1 MTVGLLLLAA
11 GVWLMSPTSSRGRL
25 SAARSHGAATIR
37 DVAALMLGLGVAVL
51 VSGFWGICVGLGVG
65 FAARWG
71 LHRIR
76 PDQKPERE
84 ALARQ
89 APDAVDCLASCL
101 AAGAPLWSAMPV
113 VAAAFGDPIGGMWR
127 RAGDRH
133 TLGSPPA
140 EVFAEWLEEPLLA
153 PVGRLLIRAS
163 ESGGALSTSLVA
175 CAERMREERA
185 GALEA
190 RAKAVGVKAV
200 APLGACFLPAFILIA
215 VVPIIASLVFG
226 LLSSP

>member
-1 MTVGLLLLAA
+1 MTVGLLLLAV
-11 GVWLMSPTSSRGRL
+11 GVWLMWPAPSRGRL
-25 SAARSHGAATIR
+25 STSPTGRPSHTRDLAAG
-37 DVAALMLGLGVAVL
+37 VLGLGVAVL
-51 VSGFWGICVGLGVG
+51 VSGFWGICLGLGVG

-71 LHRIR
+71 LHRIG
-76 PDQKPERE
+76 PDQKPVRE

-113 VAAAFGDPIGGMWR
+113 VATAFGDPIGGMWR

-133 TLGSPPA
+133 ALGSPPD

-153 PVGRLLIRAS
+153 PVGRLLVRAS

-175 CAERMREERA
+175 CAQRMRDERA
-185 GALEA
+185 GALES

-200 APLGACFLPAFILIA
+200 LPLGACFLPAFILLA

-226 LLSSP
+226 LFGSP